1 MWSGCWGQDQVNIR
15 KLPRGEWKMPFSTIE
30 EIIEEIKAGKMVIVC
45 DDEDRENEGDLT
57 IAAELVTPEDINF
70 MTLYGRG
77 LICLPMAGELI
88 DRLEIPDMVQHNY
101 SRMGTAFT
109 ASIEAKNGITTGISA
124 ADRAHTCRVAVD
136 DVTGPED
143 LVMPG
148 HVFPLRARPG
158 GVLQRAGQTEAAVD
172 LARLAGLKPAGVIWE
187 VMKED
192 GTMGRGP
199 DLEKFSREH
208 GIKMVTVAQII
219 EYRHAFE
226 TQVRCAVET
235 RLPTPF
241 GEFRLRAY
249 ENEIDDLTHV
259 ALAMGEPEGKDDVLV
274 RVHSACLTGD
284 ALHSLRCD
292 CGEQLEAAMERVA
305 AEGEGVIAYMQQEG
319 RGIGLLNK
327 MKAYHL
333 QDEGMD
339 TVEANQKL
347 GLAPDLRD
355 YGVGAQILKDLD
367 LKRIRLLTNN
377 LTKVVGLRGFGLEIT
392 QRVPIEM
399 EPNGHNERYLQTK
412 REKLNHVFEEF

>member
-1 MWSGCWGQDQVNIR
+1 
-15 KLPRGEWKMPFSTIE
+15 MPFSPIE
-30 EIIEEIKAGKMVIVC
+30 EILEDIKAGKMVIVC

-57 IAAELVTPEDINF
+57 MAAELVTAEDINF
-70 MTLYGRG
+70 MATQGRG
-77 LICLPMAGELI
+77 LICLPMAGEI
-88 DRLEIPDMVQHNY
+88 VDRLDIPEMVTHNA

-109 ASIEAKNGITTGISA
+109 ASIEAKDGITTGISA

-136 DVTGPED
+136 EATGPED

-148 HVFPLRARPG
+148 HVFPLRAKPG

-172 LARLAGLKPAGVIWE
+172 LARLAGLKPAGVICE
-187 VMKED
+187 IMKED
-192 GTMGRGP
+192 GTMARVP
-199 DLEKFSREH
+199 DLEKFSKEH
-208 GIKMVTVAQII
+208 DVKLVTVAQII
-219 EYRHAFE
+219 EYRHAYE
-226 TQVRCAVET
+226 TQVTCAVET
-235 RLPTPF
+235 KLPTPF

-259 ALAMGEPEGKDDVLV
+259 ALVMGEPEGKNDVLV

-305 AEGEGVIAYMQQEG
+305 HEGEGAIVYMQQEG

-392 QRVPIEM
+392 ERVPIEM
-399 EPNGHNERYLQTK
+399 EPNGHNERYLKTK
-412 REKLNHVFEEF
+412 REKLNHVFEKF